1 MIVTAVRSI
10 LKYSS
15 IFILATFLIFFLVS
29 LSRQDSPEVMRGY
42 AGWLQKLAHL
52 DAGEAYEAGRKPA
65 DFLLERLKNTLLLS
79 IGAVSVSTVFAI
91 GMGLLLLKGHRR
103 LFRALEVCTYMA
115 TTIPVFLLCYMM
127 EAIAF
132 RADPD
137 FLPTN
142 DAYNMWFI
150 VLGVFVLG
158 IGNNA
163 LGDISRGVSAEIETI
178 MGKAYLNAA
187 KARGVSI
194 WKHTAK
200 ALLLTTMNMVSS
212 RLILTV
218 GTGVIIVE
226 YVFRIQGIGLY
237 ILGAPES
244 GAGRDVILLI
254 TGVLIGIVCI
264 MYLINDLVRMML
276 DRRGSFR

>member
-1 MIVTAVRSI
+1 MMVMAVRSI
-10 LKYSS
+10 LRYAS

-29 LSRQDSPEVMRGY
+29 LSRQDRPEVIREY
-42 AGWLQKLAHL
+42 VGWLQKLAHL

-65 DFLLERLKNTLLLS
+65 DFLAERLKNTLFLS
-79 IGAVSVSTVFAI
+79 IGAVSVSCTVAI
-91 GMGLLLLKGHRR
+91 GMGLLLLKGYRR
-103 LFRALEVCTYMA
+103 LFRTLEVFTYIA
-115 TTIPVFLLCYMM
+115 TTIPVFLLCYIM

-132 RADPD
+132 RADQD

-142 DAYNMWFI
+142 DAYNVWF
-150 VLGVFVLG
+150 VVMGVVVLG

-163 LGDISRGVSAEIETI
+163 LGDISRGVIAEIENI

-200 ALLLTTMNMVSS
+200 ALLLSTMNMVSS
-212 RLILTV
+212 RFILTV

-244 GAGRDVILLI
+244 GSGRDVILLI
-254 TGVLIGIVCI
+254 TGILIGIVCI
-264 MYLINDLVRMML
+264 MYFINDLVRMLL
-276 DRRGSFR
+276 DRRGSFN

>member
-1 MIVTAVRSI
+1 MMATAVRSI
-10 LKYSS
+10 LKYVS

-29 LSRQDSPEVMRGY
+29 LSRQDRPELMREY

-65 DFLLERLKNTLLLS
+65 DFLAERLKNTLLLS
-79 IGAVSVSTVFAI
+79 TGAVSISTIFAL
-91 GMGLLLLKGHRR
+91 GMGMLLLKGFRK
-103 LFRALEVCTYMA
+103 LFRTLEVLTYIA

-127 EAIAF
+127 EAMAF
-132 RADPD
+132 RTDPD

-142 DAYNMWFI
+142 DAYNRWFI

-163 LGDISRGVSAEIETI
+163 LGDISRGVVAEIETI

-187 KARGVSI
+187 RARGVSI

-200 ALLLTTMNMVSS
+200 ALLLSAMNMVSS
-212 RLILTV
+212 RFILTV

-244 GAGRDVILLI
+244 GSGRDVILLI
-254 TGVLIGIVCI
+254 TGILIGIVCI
-264 MYLINDLVRMML
+264 MYFINDLVRMLL